1 YTLWANRVDIFGVLQ
16 QFSILWIGI
25 QTKVDLMYKIDP
37 LLNISRKIR
46 YSYIVTALFLGFS
59 YALRPV
65 IIMLTTYVGTTS
77 GSNNTIDCSI
87 TTWPIEYPF
96 VHQTISRYIPLLMYE
111 NLINHFAASYLIC
124 DALYIQLTTYL
135 AINFMKI
142 EFTYNPV
149 FLATI
154 VFNGINLCLCV
165 IIVDK
170 EISEGEW
177 TLLMKSLIHAAVLA
191 TQIFIYCDFSHTVT
205 ETIDSIPIS
214 LYDSE
219 WVDSTI
225 KFKKMLV
232 IILMQASKQYKFTAY
247 NIIFQTTMS
256 YFTLLRNF
264 T

>member
-1 YTLWANRVDIFGVLQ
+1 MKHMVKLVKKHRHMLVICKKVESIYNPIVFFTIIINGLDVCFCVIVLDKVMADE
-16 QFSILWIGI
+16 FSN
-25 QTKVDLMYKIDP
+25 V
-37 LLNISRKIR
+37 RR
-46 YSYIVTALFLGFS
+46 YFADE
-59 YALRPV
+59 
-65 IIMLTTYVGTTS
+65 
-77 GSNNTIDCSI
+77 SNNIKHL
-87 TTWPIEYPF
+87 IEL
-96 VHQTISRYIPLLMYE
+96 VHKHRDLL
-111 NLINHFAASYLIC
+111 S
-124 DALYIQLTTYL
+124 L
-135 AINFMKI
+135 AQKI

-177 TLLMKSLIHAAVLA
+177 TLLMKSLIHAPVLA

-225 KFKKMLV
+225 KLKKMLV

-247 NIIFQTTMS
+247 NIVILNREQMTMIFQTTMS

>member
-1 YTLWANRVDIFGVLQ
+1 MHYGQ
-16 QFSILWIGI
+16 
-25 QTKVDLMYKIDP
+25 
-37 LLNISRKIR
+37 LLNN
-46 YSYIVTALFLGFS
+46 FLDHNRS
-59 YALRPV
+59 
-65 IIMLTTYVGTTS
+65 IMLTTYVGTTL
-77 GSNNTIDCSI
+77 GLNNTIDCSI
-87 TTWPIEYPF
+87 TAWPIEYPF
-96 VHQTISRYIPLLMYE
+96 VHQTISRYIPLLVYE
-111 NLINHFAASYLIC
+111 NLTNHFAASYLIC

-135 AINFMKI
+135 AINFMVMADEFSNMRPYFADESDNIQHLIELVHKHRDLLSLAQKI
-142 EFTYNPV
+142 EFTYSPV

-225 KFKKMLV
+225 KLKKMLV

-247 NIIFQTTMS
+247 NIVTLNRGQMTTIFQTTMS